1 MKKIDKIDK
10 DIKLICWDLDGTLFD
25 TEIMWFNMDNLV
37 KEQNKSSEEIC
48 SLAYKT
54 WDYREHADVAL
65 NYFKEKNIP
74 QVVINKCDLTNQA
87 MYKNETINKSFPF
100 TEFSEVI
107 SEKNF
112 NTECNLEDLFKLAYI
127 KYEIENKKE
136 AIAICDMPFELK
148 AAKDNGFTT
157 IWAKNK
163 EYPFTESELKEIEEN
178 SDYYVED
185 FRDLIKE

>member
-1 MKKIDKIDK
+1 MKKIDKLNK
-10 DIKLICWDLDGTLFD
+10 NIKVICWDLDGTLFD

-48 SLAYKT
+48 TVAYKT
-54 WDYREHADVAL
+54 WDYRENAPVAL
-65 NYFKEKNIP
+65 KYFKENKIP
-74 QVVINKCDLTNQA
+74 QVIVNKCDLTNQA

-100 TEFSEVI
+100 DQFEEVI

-112 NTECNLEDLFKLAYI
+112 QEECSLEDMFKLACQKYDI
-127 KYEIENKKE
+127 KDKKE

-148 AAKDNGFTT
+148 AAKDTGFTT

-163 EYPFTESELKEIEEN
+163 NYPFTKDELKEIEKF

-185 FRDLIKE
+185 FRDLVK